1 MAGYTGNKPKAANQV
16 LLDLIE
22 MEDNFEFFQSAFAQ
36 ISGGWSNSAVTALV
50 VGNKGAFTRAKFR
63 WKDADEI
70 YIGGAAYHHAGT
82 TDQMVFWDSEIT
94 FQLGSAGSNSL
105 SDDLGASAFHYIY
118 IDDSAVVTLALN
130 ELTAAE
136 FLNDTT
142 APTYSASKHGWYNG
156 SDRCIGA
163 VWSNASSQVAEF
175 YHDADLFLYGD
186 LIQNVS
192 SQNVTD
198 TWINAEAAF
207 TLPDFVRKAL
217 VTFRFNYISG
227 TSQLYW
233 RTDGQ
238 TGTTGHIV
246 ASVDNVTTWAMS
258 SMAIIV
264 SSGLL
269 IELKES
275 ANTSN
280 LTDIYTD
287 GWFFP
292 IGM

>member
-36 ISGGWSNSAVTALV
+36 ITGGWSGSAVTALV

-70 YIGGAAYHHAGT
+70 YIGGAVYHHAGT

-94 FQLGSAGSNSL
+94 FAFGSGGSNGL
-105 SDDLGASAFHYIY
+105 SDDLTASAWHYVY

-142 APTYSASKHGWYNG
+142 GPTYSASKHGWYNG

-163 VWSNASSQVAEF
+163 FLTDGSNNILEFFHDGDAVFFADEIEDRASTGISTDWSDE
-175 YHDADLFLYGD
+175 
-186 LIQNVS
+186 I
-192 SQNVTD
+192 
-198 TWINAEAAF
+198 
-207 TLPDFVRKAL
+207 TLTVPVFVRKVNVWFL
-217 VTFRFNYISG
+217 YTYVDVG
-227 TSQLYW
+227 TRGYW
-233 RTDGQ
+233 RTEGQ
-238 TGTTGHIV
+238 TASTGHVI
-246 ASVDNVTTWAMS
+246 AYVDNGGANGVVNVDVICS
-258 SMAIIV
+258 SN
-264 SSGLL
+264 
-269 IELKES
+269 LKIDVREPDAA
-275 ANTSN
+275 ANT
-280 LTDIYTD
+280 LEAKTQ
-287 GWFFP
+287 GWYFP